1 MKKLIVLIAVI
12 FAISSC
18 KEDKNAPAATSDS
31 SQMIPSTT
39 TRNVKTSVK
48 SSGNV
53 TVVEK
58 SNSSPVVA
66 QDLKAFN
73 AIEALKYIELAELKP
88 GMTLEELQNVN
99 IKANQNMESTIRES
113 GDGQIPIYEITKSG
127 FAMVDIYYAADQVT
141 DIALTHKNATPP
153 KMIGIGNTY
162 AELLSVYPNAKAMGS
177 EVESRVTITVDD
189 VVFTLNVNHG
199 INEVYDAPLTS
210 KIKYLSFK

>member
-1 MKKLIVLIAVI
+1 MKKLVVLIAVI
-12 FAISSC
+12 FAITSC
-18 KEDKNAPAATSDS
+18 KENTKAPAVTGDS
-31 SQMIPSTT
+31 SHMIPSN

-53 TVVEK
+53 TVVDKTK
-58 SNSSPVVA
+58 STPAVA
-66 QDLKAFN
+66 QDLIAFN
-73 AIEALKYIELAELKP
+73 GLEALKYIELEELKP
-88 GMTLEELQNVN
+88 GMSLEELQNVN

-127 FAMVDIYYAADQVT
+127 FPMVDIYYSADQVT

-177 EVESRVTITVDD
+177 EIESRVTVTVND
-189 VVFTLNVNHG
+189 VIFTLNAHHG
-199 INEVYDAPLTS
+199 INEEYDAPLTS
-210 KIKYLSFK
+210 RIKYLTFR

>member
-18 KEDKNAPAATSDS
+18 KEDTKAPTTTSDS
-31 SQMIPSTT
+31 SHMIPSTT

-53 TVVEK
+53 TVVDKTK
-58 SNSSPVVA
+58 STPAIA
-66 QDLKAFN
+66 QDLIAFN
-73 AIEALKYIELAELKP
+73 GLEALKYIELEGLKP
-88 GMTLEELQNVN
+88 EMNLEELQNVN
-99 IKANQNMESTIRES
+99 IKANQNMEPTIKVS
-113 GDGQIPIYEITKSG
+113 GDGQIPIYQITKSG
-127 FAMVDIYYAADQVT
+127 FPMVDIYYTADQVT

-177 EVESRVTITVDD
+177 EVESRVTVTVDN